1 MKRIAEISRQ
11 GITCIKNA
19 NNPYFNS
26 KYADL
31 ATVVEALKEPLEK
44 AGIGYSFRV
53 DNTLDGNGWMVVI
66 TVADIEGDQALMS
79 SFFPITTTEPQKMGS
94 AITYAKRYL
103 LTTVFN
109 VIAEEDDDGN
119 AAQGN
124 KPTLP
129 KKAPSLLMPESKVDV
144 SKEVNDEV
152 PHFFK

>member
-1 MKRIAEISRQ
+1 MKRISEIARQ

-19 NNPYFNS
+19 ENPYFNS

-31 ATVVEALKEPLEK
+31 GTVVQALKEPLEK
-44 AGIGYSFRV
+44 AGLGYHFRV
-53 DNTLDGNGWMVVI
+53 DNTIEGNGWMVVLD
-66 TVADIEGDQALMS
+66 VVDIEEDKTLLI
-79 SFFPITTTEPQKMGS
+79 SFFPITSTEPQKMGS

-129 KKAPSLLMPESKVDV
+129 KKAPSPLMPASKVDT
-144 SKEVNDEV
+144 SKEVNDEI
-152 PHFFK
+152 PTFFK

>member
-1 MKRIAEISRQ
+1 MKRIAEISRR

-66 TVADIEGDQALMS
+66 TVTDIEGDQALMS
-79 SFFPITTTEPQKMGS
+79 SFFPIVSTEPQKIGS

-129 KKAPSLLMPESKVDV
+129 KKAPSPLMPASKVDT
-144 SKEVNDEV
+144 SKEVNDEI
-152 PHFFK
+152 PTFFK

>member
-1 MKRIAEISRQ
+1 
-11 GITCIKNA
+11 
-19 NNPYFNS
+19 
-26 KYADL
+26 
-31 ATVVEALKEPLEK
+31 
-44 AGIGYSFRV
+44 
-53 DNTLDGNGWMVVI
+53 MVVI
-66 TVADIEGDQALMS
+66 TVADIEGDQALIS

-129 KKAPSLLMPESKVDV
+129 KKAPSPLMPASDTSKQI
-144 SKEVNDEV
+144 NDEI
-152 PHFFK
+152 PTFFK